1 MKERKYLELKKP
13 QKPAK
18 NMIEKLD
25 TWHEAIINGSRD
37 AIFISDVEANFIMVN
52 TAACRL
58 TGFSEQ
64 ELLKMKIPDLHETQ
78 DLQAFLLFHNKIMSG
93 EEILTESKIKQKNG
107 QKVDVEFN
115 NTRIIINGVHYMHSS
130 ARDITERKL
139 ADDILR
145 ESEEKFKTIFNESTI
160 GIELYQADG
169 KQIEANKASLE
180 MFGIPD
186 ISEIK
191 EFNLF
196 EGTSLNPERQKKL
209 RQGKSISYQAIFN
222 FEKVKELA
230 QYRTNKS
237 GIAHLDYIIT
247 PIFGTKEH
255 LIKGFLLQ
263 VQDITERKLADE
275 ELQKSRNELHEYFEN
290 DISANYVVS
299 VKGEILNCNKT
310 FLGLFGFKNKLDTEK
325 ISMARLYKNPKEGK
339 EIIRLIA
346 QNKKIENYE
355 VDFISKNGK
364 IINTIIN
371 ATGIFNDTGELI
383 KVQGYVVD
391 ISDRKQAEI
400 ALKENKELFAL
411 FMHHSPIYTF
421 IKEVTAT
428 ESRVIQASDNFRE
441 MIGIHGSEIIGKTMD
456 ELFPAEFASKISKDD
471 WTVVKKGKILQLDE
485 DFNGR
490 NYTTIKFPISQGE
503 KKLLAGYTIDITERK
518 LAEDKIREKD
528 IQFRKLSANVPD
540 LIYQFT
546 RRPDGS
552 YFVPVASEGIKNI
565 FGCFPEDVVD
575 DFTPIA
581 NVIYPED
588 IARVIRDIE
597 YSAKHLTF
605 FSCEFRVQIPGK
617 DIQWIYSKSTPEKLE
632 DGSITWYGFN
642 VDITLQ
648 KNTEEELKKKNAFIQ
663 TVLDNLPIGIA
674 LNEIDKGNAFYIN
687 KKFEEIYGWPADEM
701 KDISS
706 FFEKIYPDKKYRE
719 ELKTNILT
727 DIQSGDITRM
737 HWEDC
742 VITHK
747 DGSKHIINA
756 VNIPLFEQNIMV
768 STVTDITGR
777 KRAEEEIL
785 VLAHSLKS
793 VNECVSITDF
803 ENKIIFLNESF
814 LKTYGYTE
822 DELRGKTIEIVGSKK
837 NAPGIINEV
846 YQATLQGGW
855 QGELINTKKDRS
867 EFPIFLS
874 TTVIKDK
881 SDKPLGLIGVA
892 SDITE
897 RRNKEKELIQA
908 KDKAEESDRL
918 KSAFL
923 ANMSH
928 EIRTPMN
935 GILGFAELLK
945 EPKLTGEE
953 QQKYIHIIEKSGE
966 RMLNIINDII
976 NISKVEAGQ
985 MEISFTETNIN
996 EQIEDIYTFFQPEIE
1011 KKGVQFSFKNSLP
1024 SKRSI
1029 IKTDREKIYAILTN
1043 LVKNAIKFTKTGS
1056 IEFGYRLV
1064 ETSNSVSL
1072 LEFFVKDTGTGIPAE
1087 KKEIIFERFRQGN
1100 DLLNKGYEGSGLGL
1114 TISKA
1119 YVEMLGG
1126 KIWVESEEGL
1136 GSVFYFTVPYHTK
1149 TEGHSYSNEKML
1161 AEDETNQFNPKIS
1174 GLKVLV
1180 VEDDE
1185 PSEILIRKIIKDYSK
1200 DVLIAKNGIEAI
1212 DICRN
1217 IPDLDLILM
1226 DMKMPTMDGYEA
1238 TRKIR
1243 QFNNEV
1249 TIIAQTAYALAG
1261 ERENALNAGCNDYIS
1276 KPINRVLL
1284 AELMQKYFNA

>member
-1 MKERKYLELKKP
+1 
-13 QKPAK
+13 
-18 NMIEKLD
+18 MIENLD
-25 TWHEAIINGSRD
+25 TWYEAIINGSRD

-52 TAACRL
+52 TTACKL
-58 TGFSEQ
+58 TGYSEQ

-78 DLQAFLLFHNKIMSG
+78 DLQAFLLFHNRIMSG

-169 KQIEANKASLE
+169 KQIAANKASME

-186 ISEIK
+186 VSEIK

-222 FEKVKELA
+222 FEKVKELK

-255 LIKGFLLQ
+255 LIKGYLLQ
-263 VQDITERKLADE
+263 VQDITE
-275 ELQKSRNELHEYFEN
+275 
-290 DISANYVVS
+290 
-299 VKGEILNCNKT
+299 
-310 FLGLFGFKNKLDTEK
+310 
-325 ISMARLYKNPKEGK
+325 
-339 EIIRLIA
+339 
-346 QNKKIENYE
+346 
-355 VDFISKNGK
+355 
-364 IINTIIN
+364 
-371 ATGIFNDTGELI
+371 
-383 KVQGYVVD
+383 
-391 ISDRKQAEI
+391 
-400 ALKENKELFAL
+400 
-411 FMHHSPIYTF
+411 
-421 IKEVTAT
+421 
-428 ESRVIQASDNFRE
+428 
-441 MIGIHGSEIIGKTMD
+441 
-456 ELFPAEFASKISKDD
+456 
-471 WTVVKKGKILQLDE
+471 
-485 DFNGR
+485 
-490 NYTTIKFPISQGE
+490 
-503 KKLLAGYTIDITERK
+503 
-518 LAEDKIREKD
+518 
-528 IQFRKLSANVPD
+528 
-540 LIYQFT
+540 
-546 RRPDGS
+546 
-552 YFVPVASEGIKNI
+552 
-565 FGCFPEDVVD
+565 
-575 DFTPIA
+575 
-581 NVIYPED
+581 
-588 IARVIRDIE
+588 
-597 YSAKHLTF
+597 
-605 FSCEFRVQIPGK
+605 
-617 DIQWIYSKSTPEKLE
+617 
-632 DGSITWYGFN
+632 
-642 VDITLQ
+642 
-648 KNTEEELKKKNAFIQ
+648 
-663 TVLDNLPIGIA
+663 
-674 LNEIDKGNAFYIN
+674 
-687 KKFEEIYGWPADEM
+687 
-701 KDISS
+701 
-706 FFEKIYPDKKYRE
+706 
-719 ELKTNILT
+719 
-727 DIQSGDITRM
+727 
-737 HWEDC
+737 
-742 VITHK
+742 
-747 DGSKHIINA
+747 
-756 VNIPLFEQNIMV
+756 
-768 STVTDITGR
+768 R

-803 ENKIIFLNESF
+803 ENKILFLNESF

-822 DELRGKTIEIVGSKK
+822 DELIGKAMEIVGSFK
-837 NAPGIINEV
+837 NPTNIVKEIFL
-846 YQATLQGGW
+846 ATKEGGW
-855 QGELINTKKDRS
+855 KGELINTKKDGT
-867 EFPIFLS
+867 EFPISLS

-881 SDKPLGLIGVA
+881 DNRPIGLIGVA

-897 RRNKEKELIQA
+897 RINKEKELIEA

-1056 IEFGYRLV
+1056 IEFGYRSV
-1064 ETSNSVSL
+1064 GTPNSVSL
-1072 LEFFVKDTGTGIPAE
+1072 LEFFVKDTGTGISAE

-1126 KIWVESEEGL
+1126 KIWVESEEGV
-1136 GSVFYFTVPYHTK
+1136 GSVFYFTVPYRTK
-1149 TEGHSYSNEKML
+1149 TKEISSSNEWML
-1161 AEDETNQFNPKIS
+1161 VKDENNQLYPKIS

-1200 DVLIAKNGIEAI
+1200 DILIAKNGIEAI

-1226 DMKMPTMDGYEA
+1226 DVKMPTMDGYEA

-1243 QFNNEV
+1243 QFNKEV
-1249 TIIAQTAYALAG
+1249 IIIAQTAYALTG
-1261 ERENALNAGCNDYIS
+1261 ERENAINAGCNDYIS

>member
-1 MKERKYLELKKP
+1 LNLKKL

-18 NMIEKLD
+18 DMIEKLD
-25 TWHEAIINGSRD
+25 TWREAIINGSRD
-37 AIFISDVEANFIMVN
+37 AIFISDVDANFIMIN

-58 TGFSEQ
+58 TGYSEQ

-78 DLQAFLLFHNKIMSG
+78 DLQAFLLFHNRIISG

-115 NTRIIINGVHYMHSS
+115 NTRIIINGIHYMHSS

-169 KQIEANKASLE
+169 KQIAANKASME

-186 ISEIK
+186 VSEIK

-222 FEKVKELA
+222 FEKVKELK

-255 LIKGFLLQ
+255 LIKGYLLQ
-263 VQDITERKLADE
+263 VQDITE
-275 ELQKSRNELHEYFEN
+275 
-290 DISANYVVS
+290 
-299 VKGEILNCNKT
+299 
-310 FLGLFGFKNKLDTEK
+310 
-325 ISMARLYKNPKEGK
+325 
-339 EIIRLIA
+339 
-346 QNKKIENYE
+346 
-355 VDFISKNGK
+355 
-364 IINTIIN
+364 
-371 ATGIFNDTGELI
+371 
-383 KVQGYVVD
+383 
-391 ISDRKQAEI
+391 
-400 ALKENKELFAL
+400 
-411 FMHHSPIYTF
+411 
-421 IKEVTAT
+421 
-428 ESRVIQASDNFRE
+428 
-441 MIGIHGSEIIGKTMD
+441 
-456 ELFPAEFASKISKDD
+456 
-471 WTVVKKGKILQLDE
+471 
-485 DFNGR
+485 
-490 NYTTIKFPISQGE
+490 
-503 KKLLAGYTIDITERK
+503 
-518 LAEDKIREKD
+518 
-528 IQFRKLSANVPD
+528 
-540 LIYQFT
+540 
-546 RRPDGS
+546 
-552 YFVPVASEGIKNI
+552 
-565 FGCFPEDVVD
+565 
-575 DFTPIA
+575 
-581 NVIYPED
+581 
-588 IARVIRDIE
+588 
-597 YSAKHLTF
+597 
-605 FSCEFRVQIPGK
+605 
-617 DIQWIYSKSTPEKLE
+617 
-632 DGSITWYGFN
+632 
-642 VDITLQ
+642 
-648 KNTEEELKKKNAFIQ
+648 
-663 TVLDNLPIGIA
+663 
-674 LNEIDKGNAFYIN
+674 
-687 KKFEEIYGWPADEM
+687 
-701 KDISS
+701 
-706 FFEKIYPDKKYRE
+706 
-719 ELKTNILT
+719 
-727 DIQSGDITRM
+727 
-737 HWEDC
+737 
-742 VITHK
+742 
-747 DGSKHIINA
+747 
-756 VNIPLFEQNIMV
+756 
-768 STVTDITGR
+768 R

-803 ENKIIFLNESF
+803 ENKILFLNESF

-822 DELRGKTIEIVGSKK
+822 DELIGKTMEIVGSIK
-837 NAPGIINEV
+837 NPAQIIRKIFL
-846 YQATLQGGW
+846 ATLEGSW
-855 QGELINTKKDRS
+855 QGELINTKKNGS
-867 EFPIFLS
+867 EFPISLS

-881 SDKPLGLIGVA
+881 SDKPIGLIGVA

-897 RRNKEKELIQA
+897 RINKEKELIEA

-935 GILGFAELLK
+935 GILGFAQLLK

-1056 IEFGYRLV
+1056 IEFGYRSV
-1064 ETSNSVSL
+1064 GTPNSVSL
-1072 LEFFVKDTGTGIPAE
+1072 LEFFVKDTGTGISAE

-1126 KIWVESEEGL
+1126 KIWVESEEGV

-1149 TEGHSYSNEKML
+1149 TKEISYSNEWML
-1161 AEDETNQFNPKIS
+1161 AKDENNQLYPKVS

-1185 PSEILIRKIIKDYSK
+1185 PSEILIKKIIKDYSK

-1212 DICRN
+1212 DIYRN

-1226 DMKMPTMDGYEA
+1226 DVKMPTMDGYEA
-1238 TRKIR
+1238 TRRIR
-1243 QFNNEV
+1243 QFNKEV
-1249 TIIAQTAYALAG
+1249 IIIAQTAYAVAG
-1261 ERENALNAGCNDYIS
+1261 EREKALNAGCNDYIS